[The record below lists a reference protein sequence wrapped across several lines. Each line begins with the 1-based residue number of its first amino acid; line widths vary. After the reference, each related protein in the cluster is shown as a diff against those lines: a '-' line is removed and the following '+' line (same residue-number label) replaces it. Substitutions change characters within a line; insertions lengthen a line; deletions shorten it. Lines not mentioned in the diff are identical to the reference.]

1 MNSSFSTESLTS
13 LTTSETSTITTP
25 SLPGTPQKHLSTSAF
40 SETEPQTSFKTGAT
54 NLNLVLLPGSPPCLP
69 PSVGIPSH
77 GLQSQVGASELLL
90 VVPKQKVLQVPKAD
104 LLSMAQALREYY
116 ELLATCVAKS

>member
-1 MNSSFSTESLTS
+1 
-13 LTTSETSTITTP
+13 
-25 SLPGTPQKHLSTSAF
+25 
-40 SETEPQTSFKTGAT
+40 
-54 NLNLVLLPGSPPCLP
+54 
-69 PSVGIPSH
+69 VGIPSH